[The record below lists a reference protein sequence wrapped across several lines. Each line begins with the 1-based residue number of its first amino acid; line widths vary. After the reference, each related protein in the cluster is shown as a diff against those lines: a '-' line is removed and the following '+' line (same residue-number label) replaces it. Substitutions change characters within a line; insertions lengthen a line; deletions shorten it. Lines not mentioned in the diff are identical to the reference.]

1 MKTITLS
8 IIIAASLMLPAV
20 LTAQSGSIDKLFEK
34 YAGKEGFTSVNI
46 SSDMFKLAAG
56 MTAQNNQDKA
66 QEINDIV
73 SQLSG
78 MKILVCGPENTK
90 ISRTDFVQEVEKTIP
105 MKQFSELMTVQ
116 EKDSKVRF
124 LTKPGNNNKISEMIM
139 IAQNKD
145 EIVIMSFTGNLDLE
159 NIGKLS
165 RNMNLKGMENLDKLP
180 EK

>member
-1 MKTITLS
+1 MKSLTLTF
-8 IIIAASLMLPAV
+8 ILAVSLLLPAIV
-20 LTAQSGSIDKLFEK
+20 TAQQGSIDKLFEK

-56 MTAQNNQDKA
+56 MTAQNDQDKA

-73 SQLSG
+73 NQLTG
-78 MKILVCGPENTK
+78 MKILVCNPGSTK
-90 ISRTDFVQEVEKTIP
+90 VSKSDFIQEVEKTIP

-124 LTKPGNNNKISEMIM
+124 LTKPGSNNKISEMIM

-145 EIVIMSFTGNLDLE
+145 EIVVMSFTGDLDLE
-159 NIGKLS
+159 GIGKLS